1 MMNAGRRLGVA
12 LLVAATV
19 SLTTGWFWAPATA
32 APVRILADFSTAPV
46 MEPIPDQTV
55 NELSQMTV
63 TVHADDPD
71 LPNDM
76 LRFSLSGGPVGLSI
90 SQGGRITWTPPES
103 EGPGVFTITAR
114 VADASGATDQQSF
127 RVTVL
132 EVNSAPEIGS
142 LPDQALGSAD
152 EMDITVTVA
161 DSDEPA
167 NSFSFSAEGLP
178 PGVTI
183 DADTGHISGT
193 VTATEAGA
201 SGVAVVTVADDG
213 APSMQG
219 VRTFSWL
226 VSTGNRAPMM
236 DPIDTQSV
244 GSDGM
249 VSFTVAANDGDQG
262 DTLSY
267 WLAEGI
273 DPVPAG
279 ALIDEETGRFTW
291 QPTEDQYDV
300 VYQFNVGVSDSGS
313 PRLTAT
319 QLVIVVLPEYNV
331 PPQVTALP
339 DQNSAEGDIVSL
351 PVSAGDGNVTDK
363 LEYFAVGLPPGLEL
377 DAVTGVISGEISY
390 DASVG
395 SPYEV
400 TITVTDDGAPKASG
414 EMSFGWQVADTNRP
428 PEANTISLV
437 ALVGSDVPI
446 QLQATDPDGDL
457 LTYRIVNAPVNGRLD
472 GEPPTITYM
481 NVGGGSDQFTFS
493 VSDGEFDVEAAVS
506 IELRASNE
514 PPEAGVDEYD
524 IAVDV
529 RLQVDAPGVLSNDSD
544 PDQEALT
551 AVLVAS
557 PDHGDLEL
565 NPDGSF
571 VYSPLRGYAGA
582 DKFTYAAVD
591 ALGEQ
596 ATATVVINV
605 VPVPAEQGPETAPP
619 GDGGVRAT
627 IVAAT
632 TASWEQPHVNGGGVV
647 SRMGRSVSG
656 AISSGISSIS
666 NLGYPLLLLAAV
678 LVLALTVGKVSLF
691 PAGAG
696 RSQGEGTVDWYDSR
710 KGFGKLNPND
720 GGPEI
725 YIHAGAVEQGFAPGP
740 GRHVEFI
747 AAEINGLRVALKVWA
762 S

>member
-1 MMNAGRRLGVA
+1 MNAGRRLGVA
-12 LLVAATV
+12 LMLAATV
-19 SLTTGWFWAPATA
+19 SLTTGWFGAPATA
-32 APVRILADFSTAPV
+32 APLTIFADFSTAPV
-46 MEPIPDQTV
+46 MDQIPDQTV

-71 LPNDM
+71 LPNDV
-76 LRFSLSGGPVGLSI
+76 LRFSLSGGPVGASI
-90 SQGGRITWTPPES
+90 SPGGRITWTPAES
-103 EGPGVFTITAR
+103 DGPGVFTITAR

-127 RVTVL
+127 RVTVV
-132 EVNSAPEIGS
+132 EVNTAPEIGS
-142 LPDQALGSAD
+142 IPDQALGSAD
-152 EMDITVTVA
+152 EMDIAVTVA

-167 NSFSFSAEGLP
+167 NRFSFSAEGLP

-183 DADTGHISGT
+183 DADTGHITGT
-193 VTATEAGA
+193 VTATEAGT
-201 SGVAVVTVADDG
+201 SGVAVVTVTDDG
-213 APSMQG
+213 SPSMQG

-226 VSTGNRAPMM
+226 VTTGNRAPTM
-236 DPIDTQSV
+236 DPLDAQSV

-249 VSFTVAANDGDQG
+249 VSFTVVANDGDPG

-273 DPVPAG
+273 GPVPAG
-279 ALIDEETGRFTW
+279 AVIDEKTGRFTW
-291 QPTEDQYDV
+291 QPTEDQYDF

-313 PRLTAT
+313 PRLSAT
-319 QLVIVVLPEYNV
+319 QLVTVVLPDFNV
-331 PPQVTALP
+331 PPEVTAIL
-339 DQNSAEGDIVSL
+339 DQVSDEGDVVSL
-351 PVSAGDGNVTDK
+351 PVSAGDSNVTDT

-377 DAVTGVISGEISY
+377 DTVTGVISGKISY

-414 EMSFGWQVADTNRP
+414 EVTFGWQVADTNRP
-428 PEANTISLV
+428 PEVGPISLV

-457 LTYRIVNAPVNGRLD
+457 LTYTIVTAPANGRLE
-472 GEPPTITYM
+472 GEPPTIVYM
-481 NVGGGSDQFTFS
+481 NVGGTSDQFTFS
-493 VSDGEFDVEAAVS
+493 VSDGEFEVEATVS

-514 PPEAGVDEYD
+514 PPEPEVDEYD
-524 IAVDV
+524 VAVEG
-529 RLQVDAPGVLSNDSD
+529 RLEVDAPGVLGNDSD
-544 PDQEALT
+544 PDHEPLT
-551 AVLVAS
+551 AVLIAS

-565 NPDGSF
+565 NLDGSF
-571 VYSPLRGYAGA
+571 VYSPTRGYVGA

-596 ATATVVINV
+596 ATATVAINV
-605 VPVPAEQGPETAPP
+605 VPAVAEQGPDTAPP
-619 GDGGVRAT
+619 GDNGVRAT

-632 TASWEQPHVNGGGVV
+632 TASWEQPHLDGGGVV
-647 SRMGRSVSG
+647 SRMGRSLSG

-666 NLGYPLLLLAAV
+666 NLGYPFLLLAAV
-678 LVLALTVGKVSLF
+678 LLLALTVGKVSLA

-696 RSQGEGTVDWYDSR
+696 RSQGEGTVDWYDAR

-720 GGPEI
+720 GSQEI
-725 YIHAGAVEQGFAPGP
+725 YIHSGAVEEGFAPGP

-747 AAEINGLRVALKVWA
+747 AADIKGLRVALKVWA
-762 S
+762 N